1 MSRRSVPPRGRKG
14 RNATSIAPPAE
25 GMVAA
30 PASVATPSAES
41 EVRPAASPPL
51 DEAAAVDAGWDE
63 LLG

>member
-25 GMVAA
+25 VAVEV
-30 PASVATPSAES
+30 PASVAAPPAES
-41 EVRPAASPPL
+41 EVRPAQPLL
-51 DEAAAVDAGWDE
+51 DEAAAVDAGWDD

>member
-25 GMVAA
+25 VAVA
-30 PASVATPSAES
+30 GPVSVAPPPVES
-41 EVRPAASPPL
+41 ETRPAQAPL
-51 DEAAAVDAGWDE
+51 DEAAAIDAGWDE